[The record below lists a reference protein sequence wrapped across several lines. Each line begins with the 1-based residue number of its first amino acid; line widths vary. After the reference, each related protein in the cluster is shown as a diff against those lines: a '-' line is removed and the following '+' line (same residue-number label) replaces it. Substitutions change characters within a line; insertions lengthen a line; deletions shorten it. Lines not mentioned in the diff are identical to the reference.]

1 MEKTYEI
8 YRLTNTVNNKI
19 YVGGTTDGA
28 GYRFKRHIVKAKAGS
43 EYPLHKAIVEFGEQN
58 FKLDILEMCDN
69 LDHMNEREAYWIAT
83 LSSTNPEVGYNG
95 KVGGGIRFQTEE
107 SRTKIGNVHRGKISD
122 HRKAVLQY
130 DAFGNLIKEFPS
142 LQSASEETGI
152 QRTSILRV
160 INKKAMKPSKKN
172 PYLWIYRDSFDEV
185 PLHVELKDYFLD
197 LNRVEGNVENL
208 RKTWEKNQVVNGN
221 MAGRALP
228 VEQYDLQNN
237 LIARYKSIAEAAEK
251 SGVSTTTIKRYLNN
265 PEYVANLKGAQRSQF
280 LWKRGDVNDE
290 SLRMTLKESREK
302 AAAKYAKKIECYTL
316 DGIKVSE
323 HHGIVELAKRLHSD
337 SRTLK
342 SYILDGVPFKGFL
355 WKFRD

>member
-1 MEKTYEI
+1 
-8 YRLTNTVNNKI
+8 
-19 YVGGTTDGA
+19 
-28 GYRFKRHIVKAKAGS
+28 
-43 EYPLHKAIVEFGEQN
+43 
-58 FKLDILEMCDN
+58 
-69 LDHMNEREAYWIAT
+69 
-83 LSSTNPEVGYNG
+83 
-95 KVGGGIRFQTEE
+95 
-107 SRTKIGNVHRGKISD
+107 
-122 HRKAVLQY
+122 
-130 DAFGNLIKEFPS
+130 
-142 LQSASEETGI
+142 
-152 QRTSILRV
+152 
-160 INKKAMKPSKKN
+160 MKPSKKN
-172 PYLWIYRDSFDEV
+172 PYLWIYRDSFNEV

-197 LNRVEGNVENL
+197 LNRVEGNIENL

-323 HHGIVELAKRLHSD
+323 HQGIVELAKQLHSD

-355 WKFRD
+355 WKFKD